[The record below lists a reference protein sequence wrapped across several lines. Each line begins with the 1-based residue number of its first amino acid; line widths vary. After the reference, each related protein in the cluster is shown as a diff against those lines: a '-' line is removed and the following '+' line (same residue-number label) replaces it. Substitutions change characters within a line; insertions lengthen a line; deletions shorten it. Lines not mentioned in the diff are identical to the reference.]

1 MKIQL
6 PLLLASATVLASSAA
21 RAATFNVT
29 STVDAGAGNLRQAV
43 LNANASSANDTITF
57 ASNGVFVLISGAL
70 EISNKGSLTING
82 AAGISI
88 SGNNTSRI
96 FFIDSDAKMTINNVT
111 LRNGNDDQ
119 GGSAIVNDGVL
130 TLDKCTLANNT
141 TTNGAGAIYNLGRL
155 IVTNSTFAGNTASY
169 AGAILNDTVSFKSG
183 DPTPAQ
189 FTLLRNCTFSGNSGS
204 NLGGALVNIA
214 GLMDIQSCTIAGN
227 RADSGAGVS
236 SFSGAGA
243 LTDVDNS
250 IIADNHTLNGP
261 DHGVDVDLF
270 GEDAINSF
278 DSGNYNAIGYGNA
291 TAKFNKINDQTA
303 VTAAML
309 QLGALADNGGPTQT
323 RALGVGSN
331 AVDLGNSSEATDQ
344 RGVAR
349 SQKGADDIGAFELT
363 QDPTGAAG
371 LVVTTLQDAVA
382 ADGLISLR
390 EAMNNANNDGANSAI
405 TFAVKGTIQ
414 LATQLPA
421 IISNGAFSLVGPAAG
436 VTIEGSNSQLFSV
449 NSAVSV
455 TFSGLTLR
463 GGYSHGDGG
472 AISGG
477 NGPLIINNCKFAGNT
492 AIDRGGAISNFGP
505 LTITGCTFSA
515 NAAAR
520 GGAIFTNTPAFV
532 VGQPDP
538 AQNFTVKNSTFSGNS
553 ATNRGGAI
561 YNENGLTLIQSCTIA
576 GNRAPAGQGA
586 GIAIYGDNSTR
597 SRVQNSI
604 IADNRAGGAADSG
617 SDVDYIGG
625 TNSILS
631 QGHNAIG
638 DGNAAAGF
646 AQTGD
651 KTGVTAAQLKLGAL
665 NYNGG
670 PTQTLALLP
679 GSVAIDAGATNLTTD
694 QRGVQRPIGAAA
706 DIGAFEAPVPN
717 AAPSVSNASVQTLE
731 DKPFVFRGS
740 NFGAGFSDPNAGDS
754 LQSVRID
761 TLPKHGAL
769 KFKGQA
775 VGVGKI
781 MARANIG
788 NLIFVPAADFNGTT
802 NFKFSASDGA
812 LFSVK
817 SATMTIQIVP
827 VNDAPSFTLIGDQ
840 IVAQTSA
847 PQNVKGFA
855 TALKVGPDNETGQ
868 TLTLLV
874 SNDNAALFSQQ
885 PSINSNGTLNYT
897 LLPKALGVAHVKVTA
912 RDNGGT
918 KYGGI
923 DTSGARTFALTVTLP
938 PINFSVRLQSRTPQ
952 TNDTL
957 TATPLLQLETGLTI
971 RYEWFV
977 NGVSARKDANNTF
990 DLSKPGNGDAG
1001 DTISVL
1007 VTARKA
1013 NGATGT
1019 AQNAVTVS
1027 AGSSA
1032 SPTNIA
1038 ASGGDS

>member
-6 PLLLASATVLASSAA
+6 PLLLAFATVLASSAA

-29 STVDAGAGNLRQAV
+29 STADAGAGSLRQAV
-43 LNANASSANDTITF
+43 LDANASSANDTITF

-70 EISNKGSLTING
+70 EIANKGSLTING

-169 AGAILNDTVSFKSG
+169 AGAILNDTASFKAG

-204 NLGGALVNIA
+204 
-214 GLMDIQSCTIAGN
+214 
-227 RADSGAGVS
+227 
-236 SFSGAGA
+236 
-243 LTDVDNS
+243 
-250 IIADNHTLNGP
+250 
-261 DHGVDVDLF
+261 
-270 GEDAINSF
+270 
-278 DSGNYNAIGYGNA
+278 
-291 TAKFNKINDQTA
+291 
-303 VTAAML
+303 
-309 QLGALADNGGPTQT
+309 
-323 RALGVGSN
+323 
-331 AVDLGNSSEATDQ
+331 
-344 RGVAR
+344 
-349 SQKGADDIGAFELT
+349 
-363 QDPTGAAG
+363 
-371 LVVTTLQDAVA
+371 
-382 ADGLISLR
+382 
-390 EAMNNANNDGANSAI
+390 
-405 TFAVKGTIQ
+405 
-414 LATQLPA
+414 
-421 IISNGAFSLVGPAAG
+421 
-436 VTIEGSNSQLFSV
+436 
-449 NSAVSV
+449 
-455 TFSGLTLR
+455 
-463 GGYSHGDGG
+463 
-472 AISGG
+472 
-477 NGPLIINNCKFAGNT
+477 
-492 AIDRGGAISNFGP
+492 
-505 LTITGCTFSA
+505 
-515 NAAAR
+515 
-520 GGAIFTNTPAFV
+520 
-532 VGQPDP
+532 
-538 AQNFTVKNSTFSGNS
+538 
-553 ATNRGGAI
+553 NRGGAI

-651 KTGVTAAQLKLGAL
+651 KTGVTAAQLKFGAL
-665 NYNGG
+665 AYNGG

-802 NFKFSASDGA
+802 NFKFSASDSA

-885 PSINSNGTLNYT
+885 PSINSNGT
-897 LLPKALGVAHVKVTA
+897 AE
-912 RDNGGT
+912 
-918 KYGGI
+918 
-923 DTSGARTFALTVTLP
+923 F
-938 PINFSVRLQSRTPQ
+938 
-952 TNDTL
+952 
-957 TATPLLQLETGLTI
+957 I
-971 RYEWFV
+971 RCFPRRW
-977 NGVSARKDANNTF
+977 AW
-990 DLSKPGNGDAG
+990 LM
-1001 DTISVL
+1001 
-1007 VTARKA
+1007 
-1013 NGATGT
+1013 
-1019 AQNAVTVS
+1019 
-1027 AGSSA
+1027 
-1032 SPTNIA
+1032 
-1038 ASGGDS
+1038 